1 MTRMNRFFAYSLALT
16 IAMAGCTTDNLE
28 SKKNELA
35 ELKKEAR
42 ALEDQIAALEK
53 EINAAGGEE
62 VRNTNA
68 VLVNTSHI
76 NPQQF
81 RHTIEVRGNVASRT
95 NVILS
100 SETGGTIEEVRVR
113 EGDPVKK
120 GQVLV
125 ALDNDIIRNN
135 IAEVRTAL
143 ELATAVY
150 DRQSNLW
157 EKNIGTE
164 IQYLEAKNRK
174 ESLERQLATLQS
186 QLNKTIIR
194 APFSGTVDNVAAR
207 LGEMAQPGVPLVQIV
222 NQQQTYLEAD
232 VSERYIGDFEK
243 GDRVSVYFPIQDKRL
258 ESEIIAVSEVINL
271 ENRTFRIEIR
281 MPQTDFIVK
290 PNQVAVIELVDYEKD
305 SAMVVP
311 TELILS
317 DAQGKFLYV
326 VEEEEEKTVASKAR
340 IDVGLT
346 HEGKTEI
353 LDGLNSGD
361 QVVMQGYRDLTE
373 GTAVRLTEKSTETA
387 KL

>member
-1 MTRMNRFFAYSLALT
+1 MNRFFAYSLALT